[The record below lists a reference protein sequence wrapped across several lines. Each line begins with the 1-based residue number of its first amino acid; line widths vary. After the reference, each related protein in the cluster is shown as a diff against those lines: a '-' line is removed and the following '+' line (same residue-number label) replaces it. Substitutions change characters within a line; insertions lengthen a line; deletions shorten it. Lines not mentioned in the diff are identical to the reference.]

1 MEKSTFSNR
10 NFDHVSHANCISEHR
25 VQSAS
30 ITGSQSGSNEDLTN
44 DTVVLSV
51 VKNQG
56 KSGTE
61 KFVNRVNLLQ
71 SIALTD
77 GHTQTTLA
85 YLNAALAQ
93 NTRRAYQQDL
103 ADFLGWG
110 GCIPCTPELLAAF
123 ITDRAATLSPH
134 TVSRRVVGVSRAH
147 TSAGHPDPAKND
159 LIRTLLRGIRRAH
172 GRPQRQVAPLL
183 RADLELLLP
192 HMHGTKG
199 IRDRALLLLGFAAAL
214 RRSELAAI
222 NCTDIAFV
230 REGLI
235 LTLPRSKTDQDGAG
249 RKIGVPWGRTDVCA
263 VRAVKEWLD
272 HAQIVEGAAFR
283 SVHKGGQIGAACLTA
298 QSVALLVKDYA
309 AKAGLPPKEFSGHSL
324 RSGLVTSAAQAGV
337 PAHQIMAQ
345 TGHRS
350 MDMLNRYI
358 RAANLFKNNSAGA
371 VL

>member
-1 MEKSTFSNR
+1 VEKSTFNSR
-10 NFDHVSHANCISEHR
+10 NFDGISRANGVSEQRALSGPSDED
-25 VQSAS
+25 
-30 ITGSQSGSNEDLTN
+30 QSGVSENLTN

-51 VKNQG
+51 VKNQA
-56 KSGTE
+56 KFDAE
-61 KFVNRVNLLQ
+61 KFVNCVNPLQ

-110 GCIPCTPELLAAF
+110 GCIPCSPDVLAAF
-123 ITDRAATLSPH
+123 ITDRAAVLSPH

-147 TSAGHPDPAKND
+147 TGAGHPDPAKND

-192 HMHGTKG
+192 HMHSTKG
-199 IRDRALLLLGFAAAL
+199 VRDRALLLLGFAAAL

-222 NCTDIAFV
+222 SCTDIAFV

-235 LTLPRSKTDQDGAG
+235 LTLPRSKSDQEGAG
-249 RKIGVPWGRTDVCA
+249 RKIGVPWGRTEVCA
-263 VRAVKEWLD
+263 VRAVKGWLD
-272 HAQIVEGAAFR
+272 HSQITEGAVFR
-283 SVHKGGQIGAACLTA
+283 SVHKGGQVSAERLSS

-309 AKAGLPPKEFSGHSL
+309 AKAGLPANQFSGHSL

-358 RAANLFKNNSAGA
+358 REANLFKNNSAGA